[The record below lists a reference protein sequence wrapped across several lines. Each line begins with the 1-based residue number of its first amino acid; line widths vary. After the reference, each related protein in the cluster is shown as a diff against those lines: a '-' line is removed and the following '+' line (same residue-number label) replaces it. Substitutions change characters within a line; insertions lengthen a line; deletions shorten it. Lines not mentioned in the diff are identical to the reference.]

1 MTTATTN
8 QNTQQQQTTAP
19 QQNKNPDISGTA
31 VANSYQEK
39 NITPTSQVKPSTQT
53 YGNGAGYT
61 VNNGQYSYDQR
72 YGTYN
77 KDIDYTAKKQMA
89 EKGGNNKAA
98 AYYEAMANQKV
109 QSMYPNNPKY
119 STQDKYGSYLNQNSD
134 RYLQYL
140 SGNSD
145 TAYDISSDM
154 KGWIGDYN
162 PTYQYSAEIKKA
174 ADAGDYKKA
183 AVLEALMNQKIQ
195 KEGLPYIQ
203 QDNYSTYLDGLTQS
217 DVNMAKYGADVSP
230 TGRYYRVGDDGKAPK
245 GLKLGDYVVTANGTW
260 MVTGI
265 DQNGNY
271 TNAVPVNGN
280 LNTSNYKGQY
290 LTPDPILEQQGLKIN
305 TDMAGNLTPEQE
317 AAMGLSANNTPLTE
331 EQLKQYGITSD
342 NPFANMT
349 PEQMAQLGITFNPQ
363 AVDTSQFNINTPSGQ
378 APTIQ
383 GVNYTAPDFT
393 SNANAP
399 DFQRIDM
406 PTMPTEQEMA
416 DAAQRQ
422 MNLTTNRY
430 NNQIDYATQTGAEEL
445 QHAYDES
452 IPLYASQRGQAD
464 LQGDKTAKNAALYA
478 EQRGDRGGIGQA
490 QYTAAQIARS
500 NQINQI
506 NTAQNKAASDTLREI
521 TLLRNKGEFEKADKL
536 YDAMQQYEAKL
547 EENKKWLTQMNFQA
561 AQLAQSERNYEN
573 QYYQNVAEITGKYFG
588 QNTMAANQANFEGEN
603 SMAQMMGTYRGQDLP
618 WLQQANAE
626 LEGDYADRYGVGR
639 NGEKTLAAQNIED
652 QRIQNYI
659 ANNGIDPRT
668 GLPTMAKEN
677 QIQSNIQN
685 LRNEFRW
692 DPITGMPTASER
704 DANQNAANNFIS
716 QFQFSPYDG
725 TGTWNQKQDIVG
737 NKQTFAK
744 QAGYFYDTGKPTLP
758 GQEFMS
764 SNELAW
770 TDRLGYS
777 PSNPLL
783 KTIDMQ
789 KFEWSKDM
797 DKQAQNIQILDT
809 VLNAHGIPSADLL
822 SSAGITDSKTQTD
835 IMWGAYFQQ
844 VADKYGIQNQYMID
858 PTMVSGYPSNPPG
871 TSSITSGGGVGTTST
886 GSSGSGGSGGSSS
899 RSSSSSSSA
908 PAATPAKTGESKGV
922 NALSQKQQNIV
933 NRVVSASAK
942 NTTMARTILANHE
955 KELPANTVRILSD
968 QINMNTAYLKK

>member
-1 MTTATTN
+1 MTTATN
-8 QNTQQQQTTAP
+8 QNTQQQQA
-19 QQNKNPDISGTA
+19 NPDISGTA

-98 AYYEAMANQKV
+98 AYFEAMANQKV
-109 QSMYPNNPKY
+109 QGTPELANNPKY
-119 STQDKYGSYLNQNSD
+119 STQNKYGSYLNQNSD

-174 ADAGDYKKA
+174 ADAGDYKRA

-217 DVNMAKYGADVSP
+217 DVNIAKYGADVSP
-230 TGRYYRVGDDGKAPK
+230 TGRYYRVGDDGKAPR
-245 GLKLGDYVVTANGTW
+245 GLKLGDYVVTDNGTW
-260 MVTGI
+260 MITKM
-265 DQNGNY
+265 DQNGVY
-271 TNAVPVNGN
+271 KDAVPVNGN
-280 LNTSNYKGQY
+280 LTTKTYKGQY

-342 NPFANMT
+342 NPFANLT
-349 PEQMAQLGITFNPQ
+349 EEDKLKLGITYNPQ
-363 AVDTSQFNINTPSGQ
+363 QVDMSMFNINTPTGQ
-378 APTIQ
+378 ATQIHGIDYQ
-383 GVNYTAPDFT
+383 APDFT
-393 SNANAP
+393 SNANVP

-406 PTMPTEQEMA
+406 PTLPTEQKMA

-452 IPLYASQRGQAD
+452 LPLYASQRGQAD
-464 LQGDKTAKNAALYA
+464 LQGDKNAKNAALYA

-506 NTAQNKAASDTLREI
+506 NSAQNKAASDTLREI

-573 QYYQNVAEITGKYFG
+573 QYYQNLSTITGKIFG

-603 SMAQMMGTYRGQDLP
+603 TMAQMAGTWRGQDLP
-618 WLQQANAE
+618 WLQQTNAE
-626 LEGDYADRYGVGR
+626 LEGDWADRYGVGK

-677 QIQSNIQN
+677 QIQNNIQN
-685 LRNEFRW
+685 LRNEYRW

-737 NKQTFAK
+737 NKQTFAN

-797 DKQAQNIQILDT
+797 DKQSQNIQILDT
-809 VLNAHGIPSADLL
+809 VLNAHGIPSAGLL
-822 SSAGITDSKTQTD
+822 SDAGITDSKTQTD

-844 VADKYGIQNQYMID
+844 VADKYGIQNQYMVD
-858 PTMVSGYPSNPPG
+858 PTMVSGYPSTPPG
-871 TSSITSGGGVGTTST
+871 SITSGGGVGTTST
-886 GSSGSGGSGGSSS
+886 GSSGSGGSGGGSKKGSSGS
-899 RSSSSSSSA
+899 GSGNGSGSNTPTSNDSGSTPKKSSTVDAVTGAA
-908 PAATPAKTGESKGV
+908 PSVSQQSNAA
-922 NALSQKQQNIV
+922 I
-933 NRVVSASAK
+933 
-942 NTTMARTILANHE
+942 NT
-955 KELPANTVRILSD
+955 
-968 QINMNTAYLKK
+968 INNLLLKS